1 MFFFEYFV
9 MFFLCL
15 QSLHKCL
22 TSPIF
27 TWILFPLHLLRFIL
41 IWDLTHN
48 KPTRDADTLD
58 HLGPRSWQFNEI
70 YRQNSKQE
78 PHKPPDSAESEW
90 RQLGF
95 SVKGKYFTLWKGI
108 SRNDFMRAL
117 WIYDLTW
124 CQYIIG
130 LLTSSRGFQ
139 KGPHPRKTS
148 RDSGGAVFSVLK
160 LVCLSKI
167 IQNLF

>member
-1 MFFFEYFV
+1 MAFQHDANPAIYFPSMFFFEYFV

-108 SRNDFMRAL
+108 SRNDFMRVL
-117 WIYDLTW
+117 RPYMVPVYNWTFNFIPGIPERST
-124 CQYIIG
+124 
-130 LLTSSRGFQ
+130 TSTKNKQR
-139 KGPHPRKTS
+139 
-148 RDSGGAVFSVLK
+148 
-160 LVCLSKI
+160 
-167 IQNLF
+167 

>member
-1 MFFFEYFV
+1 MAFQHDANPAIYFPSMFFFYFV

-108 SRNDFMRAL
+108 SRNDFMRVL
-117 WIYDLTW
+117 RPYMVPVYNWTFNFIPG
-124 CQYIIG
+124 IPERS
-130 LLTSSRGFQ
+130 TSTKNKQR
-139 KGPHPRKTS
+139 
-148 RDSGGAVFSVLK
+148 
-160 LVCLSKI
+160 
-167 IQNLF
+167 